1 MKCKFCEATNPDN
14 AEYCSVCRRKLDQP
28 TLSSGELFKRKG
40 EFYGRTQPMIP
51 KAKTMV
57 PTAAG
62 GILVINA
69 LLAIGGLSIANIYA
83 NMLFDHVSDTF
94 TLISFLFGG
103 LAIFVLIGGV
113 LAMMRKRWGITL
125 IACVV
130 SFFLVLI
137 FGLFCAVLEALLS
150 VAALVLLAQ
159 ARDEFSKK
167 PSEKDSHTG

>member
-1 MKCKFCEATNPDN
+1 MKCKFCGASNPDN
-14 AEYCSVCRRKLDQP
+14 AEYCSVCRRKLDRP
-28 TLSSGELFKRKG
+28 TLVSGEAFKRKG
-40 EFYGRTQPMIP
+40 EFYGRSQPMIP

-62 GILVINA
+62 AILIINA
-69 LLAIGGLSIANIYA
+69 LLAIGGLSIVNIYA
-83 NMLFDHVSDTF
+83 SMLFDNVPGTF

-113 LAMMRKRWGITL
+113 LAMLRRHWGITL

-137 FGLFCAVLEALLS
+137 FGLFCGIIEALLS
-150 VAALVLLAQ
+150 VAALALLAQ
-159 ARDEFSKK
+159 ARDEFIRRPAKK
-167 PSEKDSHTG
+167 DYPA

>member
-1 MKCKFCEATNPDN
+1 
-14 AEYCSVCRRKLDQP
+14 
-28 TLSSGELFKRKG
+28 
-40 EFYGRTQPMIP
+40 MIP
-51 KAKTMV
+51 KAKTIV

-62 GILVINA
+62 AILIINA

-83 NMLFDHVSDTF
+83 SMLFDNVSETF

-113 LAMMRKRWGITL
+113 LAMLRKRWGITL
-125 IACVV
+125 LACVV

-137 FGLFCAVLEALLS
+137 FGLFCGILEAFLS

-159 ARDEFSKK
+159 ARDEFGRKPSKK
-167 PSEKDSHTG
+167 DRYPA